1 MPIPS
6 KILLFGEHTVIKGSQ
21 ALAMPLDLYSGEWL
35 FGENRELQ
43 RDLLPFSDYLS
54 AQHLPISIHIKHF
67 KRDLEKGIYFQ
78 ADIPEGYGV
87 GSSGAVCAAILAR
100 YGKVTKEE
108 KANIPLL
115 KAQFSLMEGFFHGKS
130 SGIDPLVSFLKKPI
144 HLISP
149 TEINAVTIPKK
160 TRQLFFLLD
169 TGIKRSAERYI
180 QWFQAQNEQKAF
192 AEAVQ
197 NELIPQNNA
206 AIQHTL
212 CGNVDN
218 LCKTMH
224 EISTFQ
230 FKNMAYMIPEKIHPI
245 WKKGLATG
253 TFSLKICGAGGG
265 GFMLGVGDWE
275 VGIRDW
281 EIRKFVVS
289 IAPN

>member
-1 MPIPS
+1 MPTSS
-6 KILLFGEHTVIKGSQ
+6 KILLFGEHTVIKGAQ

-43 RDLLPFSDYLS
+43 RDLLPFSDYLA

-100 YGKVTKEE
+100 YGKVTKEK

-144 HLISP
+144 HIISP

-230 FKNMAYMIPEKIHPI
+230 LKNMAYMIPEKIHPI
-245 WKKGLATG
+245 WKKGLSTG

-265 GFMLGVGDWE
+265 GFMLGVGNLELVDW
-275 VGIRDW
+275 
-281 EIRKFVVS
+281 
-289 IAPN
+289 

>member
-1 MPIPS
+1 MPNPS

-21 ALAMPLDLYSGEWL
+21 ALAMPLNWYSGAWL

-43 RDLLPFSDYLS
+43 RDLWKFADYLDT
-54 AQHLPISIHIKHF
+54 QHLPIAIHIHHF

-78 ADIPEGYGV
+78 ANIPEGYGA

-100 YGKVTKEE
+100 YAKVTKEE
-108 KANIPLL
+108 KTNIPRL
-115 KAQFSLMEGFFHGKS
+115 KTQFSLMEAFFHGKS

-144 HLISP
+144 HIVSP
-149 TEINAVTIPKK
+149 TDIHSVMIPKK
-160 TRQLFFLLD
+160 IKQLFFLLD

-180 QWFQAQNEQKAF
+180 EWFQAQNEQKVF

-212 CGNVDN
+212 SGNVDN

-230 FKNMAYMIPEKIHPI
+230 LKNMAYMIPEKIQPI
-245 WKKGLATG
+245 WKKGLENG

-265 GFMLGVGDWE
+265 GFMLGVSKEAEIKDGGMGDWKIE
-275 VGIRDW
+275 QVIL
-281 EIRKFVVS
+281 
-289 IAPN
+289 